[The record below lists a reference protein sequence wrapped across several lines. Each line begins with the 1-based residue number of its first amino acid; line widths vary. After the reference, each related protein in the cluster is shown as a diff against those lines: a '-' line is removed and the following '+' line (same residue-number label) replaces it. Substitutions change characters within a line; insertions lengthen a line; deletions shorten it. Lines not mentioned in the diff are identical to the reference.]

1 MSRIIAGSALTT
13 TALVLLLT
21 GCTGGTTPTSPPT
34 TSAPATPTETPTS
47 TPTHS
52 VDPNAPAG
60 QCADDALQVAVEDV
74 DAGAGSISYNVVFT
88 NTGSASCELR
98 GAPGVSVVDAS
109 GNELGVPAD
118 QVDDDS
124 PATLTVEPGASV
136 SAPLQV
142 TNIAPDGGPLDD
154 CPVVEGTGYRVYP
167 PHSFTGFI
175 VSSSDSDPVPA
186 CNSSTVFMNVGPV
199 AASS

>member
-1 MSRIIAGSALTT
+1 MSRLIAGSALTT

-21 GCTGGTTPTSPPT
+21 GCSGGATPTSPPT
-34 TSAPATPTETPTS
+34 TSAPATPTQTPTS

-52 VDPNAPAG
+52 VDPNAPTG
-60 QCADDALQVAVEDV
+60 QCADDALQVSVENV
-74 DAGAGSISYNVVFT
+74 DAGAGSIYFNVVFT
-88 NTGSASCELR
+88 NTGGGSCELR

-109 GNELGVPAD
+109 ENELGVPAE

-124 PATLTVEPGASV
+124 PATVTLEPGASV

-142 TNIAPDGGPLDD
+142 TNIAPGGGPLDD
-154 CPVVEGTGYRVYP
+154 CPVVEGTGYRVFP

-175 VSSSDSDPVPA
+175 VSSSDPVPA
-186 CNSSTVFMNVGPV
+186 CSSSTVFMKVSPV

>member
-1 MSRIIAGSALTT
+1 MSRIIAGSALT

-34 TSAPATPTETPTS
+34 TSPPATPTETPTS

-175 VSSSDSDPVPA
+175 VSSSDPVPA